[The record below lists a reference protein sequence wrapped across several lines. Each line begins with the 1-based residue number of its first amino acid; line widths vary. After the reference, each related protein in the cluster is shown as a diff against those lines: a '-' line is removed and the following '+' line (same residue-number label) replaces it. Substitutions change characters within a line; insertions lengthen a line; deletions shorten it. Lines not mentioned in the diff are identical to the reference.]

1 MSSQQLGIPIVLA
14 CDEAYAMPLATA
26 LRSIVENNRN
36 NWPLYI
42 YILTDSFSE
51 WTKSKILQSLD
62 EGSVSLNWVQVD
74 SELFSGFSTLNH
86 VSKMTYARLLIPNA
100 FPDNVSRVLYLD
112 ADILVIDDLT
122 DLFRTDLKDT
132 ALGAVLDR
140 AEPWLK
146 ANKPS
151 VNKVP
156 RVQQYF
162 NAGVLYIN
170 LDYWRNEQ
178 ISEKALAYLHQNPQ
192 TPYSDQD
199 ALNFAC
205 DGLWKRLDERW
216 NFQDHLMTEISGLQA
231 EKRPAIVHF
240 ITAAKPWNYNIPN
253 INAKFYD
260 AFRSRTRFARTYIT
274 KIRDQILEI
283 KALVKNHFRKYQ
295 FLIYIWTKI
304 KPFVRR

>member
-1 MSSQQLGIPIVLA
+1 MPTFCPIVLA
-14 CDEAYAMPLATA
+14 CDEAYAMPLATT
-26 LRSIVENNRN
+26 LRSMVESNQNH
-36 NWPLYI
+36 WPFNI
-42 YILTDSFSE
+42 YILSNNFSSQ
-51 WTKSKILQSLD
+51 TKSKILQSLCD
-62 EGSVSLNWVQVD
+62 GSATINWIQVD
-74 SELFSGFSTLNH
+74 SRLFNAFSTLDH

-100 FPDNVSRVLYLD
+100 LPDNVSKVLYLD

-146 ANKPS
+146 ADKPS

-156 RVQQYF
+156 RVQHYF

-170 LDYWRNEQ
+170 LDYWRNER
-178 ISEKALAYLHQNPQ
+178 ISEKALDYLQQNPQ
-192 TPYSDQD
+192 TPFSDQD

-205 DGLWKRLDERW
+205 DGLWKRLDDRW
-216 NFQDHLMTEISGLQA
+216 NFQDHLMTEISDLQA

-260 AFRSRTRFARTYIT
+260 TFRSRTCFARSSNT
-274 KIRDQILEI
+274 KIRDQFLEI
-283 KALVKNHFRKYQ
+283 KALAKNHFRNYH
-295 FLIYIWTKI
+295 FLYYIWTRI
-304 KPFVRR
+304 KPFVQR